1 MMLLCGGRPLMAVD
15 SGGVEENGG
24 AENPPVCPTAPGAPG
39 WGWCSPTVPRAPT
52 LGPPPTEPMAPPAP
66 DEPAAVQKTLA
77 TICDGV
83 MPTTGTLAL
92 G

>member
-1 MMLLCGGRPLMAVD
+1 MAV
-15 SGGVEENGG
+15 GNGWVEENSGV
-24 AENPPVCPTAPGAPG
+24 ENPPVCPTALGAPAKE
-39 WGWCSPTVPRAPT
+39 WWPTVPSAPT
-52 LGPPPTEPMAPPAP
+52 LAPPPTEPMAPPPA
-66 DEPAAVQKTLA
+66 DEPVAVQKTLA

>member
-1 MMLLCGGRPLMAVD
+1 MDVD

-24 AENPPVCPTAPGAPG
+24 VENPPVCPTAQGAPEKV
-39 WGWCSPTVPRAPT
+39 WCGPTAPSDPT
-52 LGPPPTEPMAPPAP
+52 LCPPVAEPIALPVP
-66 DEPAAVQKTLA
+66 DEPVAVQKTLA